1 MPGPIAVDLTGRQ
14 PEVVCRLCSFRQ
26 AVGSEEKGDDLAYQ
40 HIVAE
45 HPEVEEP

>member
-1 MPGPIAVDLTGRQ
+1 MPGPIAVDVSGPQ

-26 AVGSEEKGDDLAYQ
+26 LVDSEEAGDNLAYE
-40 HIVAE
+40 HIAAE